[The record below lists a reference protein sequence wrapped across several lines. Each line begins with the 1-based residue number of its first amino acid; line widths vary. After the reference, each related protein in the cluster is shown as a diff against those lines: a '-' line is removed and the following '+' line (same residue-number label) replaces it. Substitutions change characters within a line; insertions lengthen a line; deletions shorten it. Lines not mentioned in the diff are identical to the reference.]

1 MKKNLLALFAL
12 GAIYSAS
19 AQDTYIKDAVIV
31 KVNPN
36 TLFYNG
42 GNVSVDTDAAGGTT
56 EKIINEGNIQ
66 IKGGFSNANTI
77 GKNFVNRYA
86 VGTTG
91 TQYGQL
97 IIDGASTVSGRV
109 SIERSKIDVSSNDYF
124 PFGLP
129 YQGDNVDKIFEN
141 IIGNSYSFRGD
152 CKVDV
157 NCGTTRYLQTL
168 LSWDIKQSEYD
179 HVPTGTLVTAGANYT
194 VNTMIGP
201 FKTFLEGISGTKFS
215 TYGKPN
221 NKAIVLNNVESG
233 IRNKTKAEFSELT
246 WGQWKNLTNNYN
258 ETYDSYL
265 GNNTNVDTNARYA
278 KNLHRFSNPFTSN
291 IDLSDVSI
299 ATSWIKFVVNG
310 VTKGPTETF
319 EPTTIK
325 FRINKLADN
334 YSVDWNGQTGGSN
347 TNTTRISAYLQKATS
362 GTTPYFWAGNPDAL
376 IVKPFEYFEID
387 YYTMLKANNGG
398 SNIVTANF
406 NITDKQKT
414 FSYDFATKGSNGS
427 YARSSNSLASTD
439 ILNDESLQQK
449 GLIAG
454 NDFTQVEFFLL
465 DNTNI
470 LGDAAYLVNSSF
482 YKTGN
487 STTSNIEKNP
497 IFLYEEKNDGTV
509 VIDAQTLLNQFNSN
523 DYVGKPIRVGF
534 NNLIDGHSYT
544 INLRLFEQSIL
555 NRVDNLSIGKY
566 YLLDKSKNQLIEI
579 DSNTSINFTANSNIN
594 NQFELYWNEKP
605 SNLGTS
611 EIEKSNSTFIFKEN
625 TNKYVRF
632 EKNSTSANIEI
643 YDLTGRLITRNVD
656 ISTNSDYKLNLGSSS
671 GVYVIVITYKDGKV
685 ISLKTIN

>member
-1 MKKNLLALFAL
+1 MKKNLLALFVL

-42 GNVSVDTDAAGGTT
+42 GNVSVATDAAGGTA

-77 GKNFVNRYA
+77 GKNFVNRY
-86 VGTTG
+86 TNS

-97 IIDGASTVSGRV
+97 IIDGTSTVSGQL
-109 SIERSKIDVSSNDYF
+109 SIERSKINTSSNDYF

-129 YQGDNVDKIFEN
+129 YQGDNVDNIFKN

-194 VNTMIGP
+194 VNTMAGP
-201 FKTFLEGISGTKFS
+201 FKTFLDGISGTKFS

-221 NKAIVLNNVESG
+221 NKAIVLTNVESG

-246 WGQWKNLTNNYN
+246 WGQWKNLINNYN

-265 GNNTNVDTNARYA
+265 GNNTNLDTNARYA

-299 ATSWIKFVVNG
+299 TNSWIKFIVNG
-310 VTKGPTETF
+310 VSKGPTETF

-334 YSVDWNGQTGGSN
+334 YSVDWNGQTGGTN
-347 TNTTRISAYLQKATS
+347 TNSTRISAYLQKATS

-376 IVKPFEYFEID
+376 IVKPFEYFEVD

-406 NITDKQKT
+406 NITDRQKT
-414 FSYDFATKGSNGS
+414 FSYDFASKGNTSGV
-427 YARSSNSLASTD
+427 YARSNNSLANTNM
-439 ILNDESLQQK
+439 LNDENLLQK

-454 NDFTQVEFFLL
+454 NDFTQLELFLL
-465 DNTNI
+465 ENTQI

-482 YKTGN
+482 YQTGN
-487 STTSNIEKNP
+487 STINNLEKNP
-497 IFLYEEKNDGTV
+497 IFLYEEKNDGTIV
-509 VIDAQTLLNQFNSN
+509 TDAQTLLNQFNSN

-534 NNLIDGHSYT
+534 NNLVDGINYT

-555 NRVDNLSIGKY
+555 NKVDNLSLGKY
-566 YLLDKSKNQLIEI
+566 YLLDKSKNELIQI
-579 DSNTSINFTANSNIN
+579 DSNTRINFTANSSIN

-605 SNLGTS
+605 TNLGTS

-625 TNKYVRF
+625 INKFVRF
-632 EKNSTSANIEI
+632 EKNNTSANIEI

-656 ISTNSDYKLNLGSSS
+656 ISTNSDYKLNLTSSS
-671 GVYVIVITYKDGKV
+671 GVYVVVITYKDGKV
-685 ISLKTIN
+685 VSLKTIN

>member
-1 MKKNLLALFAL
+1 MKKNLLALVAL
-12 GAIYSAS
+12 GAMYSAS

-42 GNVSVDTDAAGGTT
+42 GNVSVATDATGGTT

-66 IKGGFSNANTI
+66 IKGGFTNSNTI
-77 GKNFVNRYA
+77 GKNFVNKY
-86 VGTTG
+86 TTS

-97 IIDGASTVSGRV
+97 IIDGASSVSGQL
-109 SIERSKIDVSSNDYF
+109 SIERSKINASSNDYF

-129 YQGDNVDKIFEN
+129 YQGDNVENIFNN
-141 IIGNSYSFRGD
+141 IIGNSNSFIGD

-157 NCGTTRYLQTL
+157 NCGPTRYLQTL
-168 LSWDIKQSEYD
+168 LNWDIKQSEYD
-179 HVPTGTLVTAGANYT
+179 HVPTGTPVAAGSNYT
-194 VNTMIGP
+194 INTMNGA
-201 FKTFLEGISGTKFS
+201 FRTFLQGISAANKFA

-221 NKAIVLNNVESG
+221 NKALVLNNVESG

-265 GNNTNVDTNARYA
+265 GNNTNLDTNARYA

-299 ATSWIKFVVNG
+299 AGSWIKFVVNG
-310 VTKGPTETF
+310 AIKGPTETF

-347 TNTTRISAYLQKATS
+347 TNTTRISAYLQKATPP

-406 NITDKQKT
+406 NIADKQKT
-414 FSYDFATKGSNGS
+414 FSYDFATKGSSGA
-427 YARSSNSLASTD
+427 YAKSSNSLTSTN
-439 ILNDESLQQK
+439 ILNDENLLQK

-454 NDFTQVEFFLL
+454 NDFTQMELFLL
-465 DNTNI
+465 ENTKI

-487 STTSNIEKNP
+487 STTNNLEKNP
-497 IFLYEEKNDGTV
+497 IFLYEEKNDGTIV
-509 VIDAQTLLNQFNSN
+509 TDAQTLLNQFNSN
-523 DYVGKPIRVGF
+523 DYVGKPIRLGF
-534 NNLIDGHSYT
+534 NNLIDGHNYT
-544 INLRLFEQSIL
+544 INLRLYEQSIL
-555 NRVDNLSIGKY
+555 NRVNDLSLGEY
-566 YLLDKSKNQLIEI
+566 YLLDKSKNKVTKVNADTQIK
-579 DSNTSINFTANSNIN
+579 FVANPNIN
-594 NQFELYWNEKP
+594 NQFELYWNEEPKT
-605 SNLGTS
+605 LGTND
-611 EIEKSNSTFIFKEN
+611 IDVSNTTFIFKDN
-625 TNKYVRF
+625 QNKYIRF
-632 EKNSTSANIEI
+632 EKNNTSANIEI
-643 YDLTGRLITRNVD
+643 YDLTGRLITRNVN
-656 ISTNSDYKLNLGSSS
+656 ITTNSDYKLNLASSS
-671 GVYVIVITYKDGKV
+671 GVYVVVITYKDGKV
-685 ISLKTIN
+685 VSLKTIN